1 MPWLFTESRL
11 LSNDSAINRPV
22 TCQPQGSC
30 LCTRAS
36 VTKQEVVMHCGWEG
50 NRRCGI
56 SIAMHHRLSVSP
68 PMGSRPKEG
77 RQAPRP
83 NFC

>member
-1 MPWLFTESRL
+1 MLWLFTESRL

-22 TCQPQGSC
+22 RCSC
-30 LCTRAS
+30 THAS

-50 NRRCGI
+50 DRRCGV

-68 PMGSRPKEG
+68 PTGSLPKEG
-77 RQAPRP
+77 RKAARP